1 MRIKPTEDEL
11 AGGNHRVCARGPPPR
26 ALASSA
32 MRTWRGAWHWGRPRC
47 AARWEGETGPCGEK
61 TRLLG
66 KTRGFRGQQTLGT
79 KVRARTGLC
88 RGERSSCVLR
98 PHDGPCTRDL
108 GRRPSQSAFGE
119 PVCPRGRWDTA
130 WRAAAPFS
138 PWAVSPRLRPGSG
151 LLHCSAPA
159 GPWPFSPVAALV
171 GAPPSRPAALL
182 RKLPVRG
189 DPILDAVTCP
199 PTEPRTGTRL
209 QGAGPSHGG
218 RLAGCAREGPDPAGR
233 SGRAGECRRRDP
245 GPRAGAALGHARGP
259 GGLSCG

>member
-1 MRIKPTEDEL
+1 MGAPTPRCQMGGGDRPLRGEDPPFGKDTWISRTANSGQESSCAHWPLQGRAVFLRPPATRRPRHEGSGATPL
-11 AGGNHRVCARGPPPR
+11 AVCFRGAGLPERTLGHGVEGRCPFQPLGRVPPP
-26 ALASSA
+26 
-32 MRTWRGAWHWGRPRC
+32 P
-47 AARWEGETGPCGEK
+47 
-61 TRLLG
+61 
-66 KTRGFRGQQTLGT
+66 
-79 KVRARTGLC
+79 
-88 RGERSSCVLR
+88 
-98 PHDGPCTRDL
+98 
-108 GRRPSQSAFGE
+108 
-119 PVCPRGRWDTA
+119 
-130 WRAAAPFS
+130 
-138 PWAVSPRLRPGSG
+138 PG
-151 LLHCSAPA
+151 APA

-199 PTEPRTGTRL
+199 PTEARTGTRL

>member
-1 MRIKPTEDEL
+1 
-11 AGGNHRVCARGPPPR
+11 
-26 ALASSA
+26 
-32 MRTWRGAWHWGRPRC
+32 MRTGRGAWHWGRPRR

-98 PHDGPCTRDL
+98 PHDGPGTRDL

-138 PWAVSPRLRPGSG
+138 PWAVSPRLCPGSG
-151 LLHCSAPA
+151 LLHLLRTRRPLALLPSGCPRGRAP
-159 GPWPFSPVAALV
+159 L
-171 GAPPSRPAALL
+171 PPRRPAAE
-182 RKLPVRG
+182 
-189 DPILDAVTCP
+189 A
-199 PTEPRTGTRL
+199 
-209 QGAGPSHGG
+209 A
-218 RLAGCAREGPDPAGR
+218 CAREPHPGRCDLPPHGASHGDASARRWALSWGPAGR
-233 SGRAGECRRRDP
+233 LRA
-245 GPRAGAALGHARGP
+245 
-259 GGLSCG
+259 